1 MWHATAVCGTAAR
14 AAVVGIVVEAVPDV
28 VTVAD
33 DVVTDAG
40 GVVIGNSP
48 PRADVVVVN
57 EVGGAT
63 GEDAKGM
70 PPSRG
75 AADAVGGHGLEVLE
89 RGLMASFRSLSA
101 LSCVRISIFL

>member
-1 MWHATAVCGTAAR
+1 MWHATAVSGTAAR
-14 AAVVGIVVEAVPDV
+14 AAVVGIVVDAVPDV

-63 GEDAKGM
+63 GEDA
-70 PPSRG
+70 
-75 AADAVGGHGLEVLE
+75 VGGHGLEVLE
-89 RGLMASFRSLSA
+89 RGLMVTHFFCSLALLAAISCFR
-101 LSCVRISIFL
+101 VSIFL